1 MLTWWLLF
9 PISVINVFTWGV
21 VVGAGVDDVVFVV
34 VPVEPEEL
42 TDVVVLDVVVVAVVV
57 VVATVVDDPEE
68 SVDVVGAAVVV
79 GAVVMVVEL
88 VDA

>member
-9 PISVINVFTWGV
+9 PISVIHVFTWGV
-21 VVGAGVDDVVFVV
+21 VVAAGVDDVVFVV

-57 VVATVVDDPEE
+57 VVVATVVDDPEE
-68 SVDVVGAAVVV
+68 SVDVVGAAVRERV
-79 GAVVMVVEL
+79 AIWEASL
-88 VDA
+88 

>member
-1 MLTWWLLF
+1 MF
-9 PISVINVFTWGV
+9 PIRVIHVFTWGV
-21 VVGAGVDDVVFVV
+21 VGAAGVDDVVFVV
-34 VPVEPEEL
+34 VPVEAEEL